1 MLSNVFDLGHTRHEV
16 RPPRQR
22 TPTPAMDP
30 TRHTRWSEQPRN
42 VSLIMYAPRTPLF
55 VNVLQ
60 QHVHLVHLLAIFT
73 SRLPPRLTLTA
84 LAPPLKAA
92 SHSAAPSGYGPHA
105 LDGKGATAVD
115 KSNAMPPIGGA
126 QTVLQRR
133 PTASVASV
141 PAPSREQR
149 PCRGCEGHESYTAG
163 VVLVA
168 TGGQSDALMSPRE
181 TRWVAACLTRPNP

>member
-1 MLSNVFDLGHTRHEV
+1 MVRTAAKCFTCHVCSEDALVRKCPSAA
-16 RPPRQR
+16 RPPR
-22 TPTPAMDP
+22 
-30 TRHTRWSEQPRN
+30 SSPRN
-42 VSLIMYAPRTPLF
+42 L
-55 VNVLQ
+55 
-60 QHVHLVHLLAIFT
+60 HLSPA
-73 SRLPPRLTLTA
+73 LPPRLTLTA

-168 TGGQSDALMSPRE
+168 TGGQSDALSPRE
-181 TRWVAACLTRPNP
+181 TRWVAACLTLTLDSLGYRLSATTAWATSGQYSRQ